1 VTSLGK
7 LLKKLNFLR
16 EGKHGKD
23 AFRGACQQ
31 TPAFA
36 ANALE
41 LNTKFNV

>member
-1 VTSLGK
+1 VTSLDK

-16 EGKHGKD
+16 EGKHGEGG
-23 AFRGACQQ
+23 FRGACQQ
-31 TPAFA
+31 TPGFA